1 MIRSRHEQD
10 RMALIA
16 FADGMQQVTL
26 PSYEEALRDAVNINH
41 TNGNTANNNDH
52 VYPVDGNNSSGGGGG
67 VNTNQQQMS
76 ALPVGETVLGG
87 TNASNGFE
95 DRHSMNIST
104 SQTPSTSMASQMYYS
119 CANTNNNTM
128 AIPTSCANTHPH
140 YRQGGRYHGSSNG
153 RPNGGVSSRSRS
165 RGQHGGGHRSREVV
179 EAEPPGLH
187 TWSTTATNNGR
198 TGQTRGNNA
207 GRRHGAGSSVSSG
220 GSPREHDALSDTVSH
235 HSVSSAGVN
244 WASQRQPSQ
253 TASIR
258 SGSAASVDNGGG
270 MHAPSI
276 LSKEPSENTLTT
288 TESAGGNSS
297 QTPSCRALAGS
308 LASFDTSSIINTDG
322 KKIL

>member
-1 MIRSRHEQD
+1 
-10 RMALIA
+10 
-16 FADGMQQVTL
+16 MQQVTL

-41 TNGNTANNNDH
+41 TNGNGNSNNNDH
-52 VYPVDGNNSSGGGGG
+52 VYSVDSNSSTSGGG

-87 TNASNGFE
+87 TNSSSGFE
-95 DRHSMNIST
+95 DQHSINNIST
-104 SQTPSTSMASQMYYS
+104 SQTNPSSTTMASQMFYT
-119 CANTNNNTM
+119 NTHMEPKNM
-128 AIPTSCANTHPH
+128 AIPTSCTNTHPH
-140 YRQGGRYHGSSNG
+140 YGRQGRYNHGNGSSNG

-165 RGQHGGGHRSREVV
+165 RGQHGDRGHRSRDVV
-179 EAEPPGLH
+179 ESEPPGLH
-187 TWSTTATNNGR
+187 TWSTSGNGNGR
-198 TGQTRGNNA
+198 TGQARGNNA
-207 GRRHGAGSSVSSG
+207 GRRHGGAGSSVSSG

-258 SGSAASVDNGGG
+258 SGSAASVDNGGVG

-322 KKIL
+322 KKYKLYNNI